1 MKNDFHSNEMILNGR
16 NEIILNSWNA
26 DFAIGSGRK

>member
-1 MKNDFHSNEMILNGR
+1 MKNDFHSNEMILNGQ
-16 NEIILNSWNA
+16 NEMILNGHNA